1 MSAKVAATPHPLTAV
16 WPHCFRRIFRLTTAL
31 GFMPAACA
39 IFVALSTLCAH
50 TAMAQNDPQA
60 TVSYVG
66 AQGMAVL
73 SPQFSPAQRSARLRS
88 LFADYFDVGHL
99 AMFALGRY
107 RSIATPEQQQEFVHL
122 YLEYT
127 VATFGAQLSQFGSAP
142 FRVTGTRSYGGQ
154 PVVSSEIVRPDG
166 GRVQIDWQLI
176 DRDGKYRVSDV
187 VIGGSSMAV
196 TQRINVGQWIQNNGG
211 SFNALL
217 AVMRQ
222 QIAQLL

>member
-1 MSAKVAATPHPLTAV
+1 
-16 WPHCFRRIFRLTTAL
+16 
-31 GFMPAACA
+31 
-39 IFVALSTLCAH
+39 
-50 TAMAQNDPQA
+50 
-60 TVSYVG
+60 
-66 AQGMAVL
+66 MAVL
-73 SPQFSPAQRSARLRS
+73 SPQFSPAQRRARLRS

-99 AMFALGRY
+99 ATFALGRY

-127 VATFGAQLSQFGSAP
+127 VAAYAAQLSQFGSAP

-154 PVVSSEIVRPDG
+154 PVVISEIVRPDG
-166 GRVQIDWQLI
+166 RGVQIDWQLNGQDGRYKVI
-176 DRDGKYRVSDV
+176 DI
-187 VIGGSSMAV
+187 VIAGTSMAV
-196 TQRINVGQWIQNNGG
+196 AQRNNFAHWIQINGG